1 MSSDAHFIYCT
12 SERHKAAQR
21 ERGQQTS
28 GALKTQGC
36 SLQHQGWPISGLNLF
51 PNSSTPSK
59 MAGLRNCPIF
69 KGRHCAHLFKTDKP
83 RWRASHRIRA
93 QAGQAVTGKCLPAG
107 AKPKTNTV
115 CWTAVPFVRTNRM
128 LWAPKNISS
137 SPFPCLVAKTAK
149 RKNKELNSA
158 GRIQKLRA
166 GLVFARRRCPGL
178 ILFFARSS
186 WKRWSSV
193 ER

>member
-51 PNSSTPSK
+51 PNSSTPTK

-83 RWRASHRIRA
+83 RWRASHQIRA
-93 QAGQAVTGKCLPAG
+93 QAGQAVTGECLPAG

-115 CWTAVPFVRTNRM
+115 CWTAVPVVRTNNM
-128 LWAPKNISS
+128 LWAPKNLSS
-137 SPFPCLVAKTAK
+137 
-149 RKNKELNSA
+149 
-158 GRIQKLRA
+158 
-166 GLVFARRRCPGL
+166 
-178 ILFFARSS
+178 
-186 WKRWSSV
+186 
-193 ER
+193 